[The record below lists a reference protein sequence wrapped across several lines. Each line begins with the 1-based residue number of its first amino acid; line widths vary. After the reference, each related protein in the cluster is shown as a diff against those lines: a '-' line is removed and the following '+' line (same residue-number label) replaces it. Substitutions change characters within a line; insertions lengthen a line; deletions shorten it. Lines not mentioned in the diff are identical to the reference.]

1 MSSVFLCAEVELSR
15 ERWAADSIIVFR
27 RTEFCRTALN
37 RTGFRGGLLAKKDR
51 DNIEDDELA
60 AFRSLAK
67 AYAGLTESQVDQLLT
82 GKHLMEICYD
92 DKA

>member
-1 MSSVFLCAEVELSR
+1 M
-15 ERWAADSIIVFR
+15 
-27 RTEFCRTALN
+27 
-37 RTGFRGGLLAKKDR
+37 AKKDR